1 MPLPASGPISM
12 SMVRTETSQS
22 SMINYAM
29 GGWTWGEAIIF
40 SCGGVANTIYSGYA
54 PINILSSGSIFSE
67 SSKLPLLNLS
77 MSAWYNYDHTREIP
91 IEVTGSLYQHA
102 NITYKN
108 NPSSM
113 IVIELG
119 TSNVTYSIN
128 ISGSSENNEEVYII
142 YGRPWKVDG
151 GSNEISFDKIVYNG
165 FGSGTINTSFNYNYV
180 YNASSGSKLYCIL
193 ANGYYTPV

>member
-29 GGWTWGEAIIF
+29 GGWTWGEATIF
-40 SCGGVANTIYSGYA
+40 SCAGLTYTGYA
-54 PINILSSGSIFSE
+54 PINVLSSGSRFTQN
-67 SSKLPLLNLS
+67 SKLPLLNLS
-77 MSAWYNYDHTREIP
+77 MSAWYQYTHSAEIP
-91 IEVTGSLYQHA
+91 VEITGSLYQHA
-102 NITYKN
+102 DVAYKN

-119 TSNVTYSIN
+119 TANATYSIN
-128 ISGSSENNEEVYII
+128 ISGSSENGEEVYII

-151 GSNEISFDKIVYNG
+151 GSNALEPSQVVYNG
-165 FGSGTINTSFNYNYV
+165 IGASVINTSFNYNYL

-193 ANGYYTPV
+193 ANAFYTPV

>member
-29 GGWTWGEAIIF
+29 GGWTWGEATVF
-40 SCGGVANTIYSGYA
+40 SCVFVTYTGYA
-54 PINILSSGSIFSE
+54 PINVLSSGSRFTQN
-67 SSKLPLLNLS
+67 SKLPLLNLS
-77 MSAWYNYDHTREIP
+77 MSAWYEYTHSAEIP
-91 IEVTGSLYQHA
+91 VEVTGSLYQHA

-151 GSNEISFDKIVYNG
+151 GSNELSSDKIVYNG
-165 FGSGTINTSFNYNYV
+165 GLVTSINTSFNYNYV

-193 ANGYYTPV
+193 ANAFYTPV